1 MCGCIIITG
10 KDLQISYKAGKL
22 EEAVKVFRRLRGDGE
37 ADRLLLVGRSGNVID
52 ISSAC

>member
-1 MCGCIIITG
+1 MFGCIIITG

-37 ADRLLLVGRSGNVID
+37 AERLLLVGRSGNLID
-52 ISSAC
+52 ISSDC